1 MANRKVIFDI
11 EAENKTGKAFK
22 ESTGQLDKFKSGFQQ
37 LTGMSLLSAGALTV
51 VGGAITKVISF
62 TKEAIAQNDAY
73 IASIVDM
80 ARFTGDETDAM
91 SRLVQVADDVFL
103 TQEALNNAMSIG
115 AKKGLDMSVE
125 GILKLADTYNALGTV
140 QEKNTLLNDNFG
152 RSGLAVGKL
161 LEMGSDG
168 IRKNMEAVSDS
179 LVVTKASVETAYA
192 YKISLD
198 AVNDALDGMS
208 NSIAQGTMPAM
219 TELNLK
225 WAEFVDTV
233 NESGIVTEALNKA
246 LDIGTK
252 AMMFWDGVLSGDI
265 SKWIIANGEIKTF
278 GKNLKE
284 IPPAIDAV
292 VISGANMMSMT
303 ASLTTIENEYT
314 SNVETNNAEL
324 ITLMEERAR
333 LKKVGYSE
341 ESQQIR
347 DIDAKLDANAVKAGE
362 NAAAHELATNRI
374 VLSYAQQILAA
385 DGLTQEEAEFLIQ
398 KGVDMGI
405 YSDTAVEELN
415 RVITQAGILTT
426 AINDIPTQKTIKIDF
441 SGAPLPNLNYQP
453 GDQDANLQAAGGS
466 GIVPQGYNHDNYIM
480 GLSSGER
487 WSVTPSSRVGASD
500 KGGGG
505 GNSTYVFNVSGIN
518 SPEQFV
524 KLVGEKIKQQGGL
537 PQA

>member
-11 EAENKTGKAFK
+11 EANDKTGQATKSASMRFTELNSAIEVGSK
-22 ESTGQLDKFKSGFQQ
+22 VWRAANDIYQATIVTFVKYADQVRTLRDITGESSEEMSRVIQ
-37 LTGMSLLSAGALTV
+37 LT
-51 VGGAITKVISF
+51 
-62 TKEAIAQNDAY
+62 
-73 IASIVDM
+73 
-80 ARFTGDETDAM
+80 
-91 SRLVQVADDVFL
+91 DD
-103 TQEALNNAMSIG
+103 
-115 AKKGLDMSVE
+115 
-125 GILKLADTYNALGTV
+125 
-140 QEKNTLLNDNFG
+140 
-152 RSGLAVGKL
+152 
-161 LEMGSDG
+161 
-168 IRKNMEAVSDS
+168 
-179 LVVTKASVETAYA
+179 
-192 YKISLD
+192 YKISSEKLTMVQKTL
-198 AVNDALDGMS
+198 AIQGKSLNIEMLAKMS
-208 NSIAQGTMPAM
+208 D
-219 TELNLK
+219 EYL
-225 WAEFVDTV
+225 
-233 NESGIVTEALNKA
+233 ALNS
-246 LDIGTK
+246 GTERQ
-252 AMMFWDGVLSGDI
+252 LYL
-265 SKWIIANGEIKTF
+265 T
-278 GKNLKE
+278 KNLGREGADYAE
-284 IPPAIDAV
+284 ILRQGGDAIRDQSSAINEYLILGDEQLQQARNLEMAQDNLNDTWQAFV
-292 VISGANMMSMT
+292 LRVAPGLTERLTALIQLTTDLSEADKTASRSAADFVNRILRGTPLVTGYAEGLMKAEDSAKGAAFANRELATDIELVTLAGADMISMT

-374 VLSYAQQILAA
+374 ILSYAAQILAA
-385 DGLTQEEAEFLIQ
+385 DGLTQQEAEFLIQ

-405 YSDTAVEELN
+405 YSETAVEELN

-426 AINDIPTQKTIKIDF
+426 SINNIPNAKTIKIDF
-441 SGAPLPNLNYQP
+441 SGAPIPNFSKP
-453 GDQDANLQAAGGS
+453 GDQADNLTAAGGS
-466 GIVPQGYNHDNYIM
+466 GIVPQGYNHDNYMM